1 MLYPSLEEKP
11 MSQTEKLQSP
21 APVANPPYRRVYA
34 WVFQAWLVMFLGVI
48 CVALIFYLMSYIP
61 RT

>member
-1 MLYPSLEEKP
+1 